1 MDIKQLRYFIAT
13 AKYLNFTEAA
23 KHLYLAQPALSR
35 QIADLEDYLG
45 TQLFIRDKRGLKLTA
60 AGSELLIGAKE

>member
-1 MDIKQLRYFIAT
+1 MDIKQLRYFLAT

-23 KHLYLAQPALSR
+23 RHLFIAQPALSR

-45 TQLFIRDKRGLKLTA
+45 GTLVYP
-60 AGSELLIGAKE
+60 